1 MVMNGELGWIEIYKD
16 WQYMRS
22 VYEQEQQALDE
33 KMQQFLEAK
42 GPAPNR
48 QSLDKLRDLGQQLEA
63 KRIAV
68 TISSRHM
75 RLRNRLERHPC
86 RRPMRVW
93 IIADR
98 PAEAIGESAASL
110 SPGIFLPSVG

>member
-1 MVMNGELGWIEIYKD
+1 MRIMVMNGELGWIEIYKD

-68 TISSRHM
+68 DDFIEAHAP
-75 RLRNRLERHPC
+75 EE
-86 RRPMRVW
+86 
-93 IIADR
+93 
-98 PAEAIGESAASL
+98 PARTTPLPPPDASL
-110 SPGIFLPSVG
+110 DHS

>member
-33 KMQQFLEAK
+33 KMQLFLESK
-42 GPAPNR
+42 GPAPTR
-48 QSLDKLRDLGQQLEA
+48 PALDKLRDLGQQLEA

-68 TISSRHM
+68 DDF
-75 RLRNRLERHPC
+75 
-86 RRPMRVW
+86 
-93 IIADR
+93 IAAHS
-98 PAEAIGESAASL
+98 AEEHVQATPLPPPDASL
-110 SPGIFLPSVG
+110 DHS

>member
-33 KMQQFLEAK
+33 KMLLFLESK
-42 GPAPNR
+42 GPPPNR

-63 KRIAV
+63 KRLTVDDFIEAH
-68 TISSRHM
+68 SSEEKVRSTP
-75 RLRNRLERHPC
+75 LP
-86 RRPMRVW
+86 PP
-93 IIADR
+93 D
-98 PAEAIGESAASL
+98 ASL
-110 SPGIFLPSVG
+110 DQS